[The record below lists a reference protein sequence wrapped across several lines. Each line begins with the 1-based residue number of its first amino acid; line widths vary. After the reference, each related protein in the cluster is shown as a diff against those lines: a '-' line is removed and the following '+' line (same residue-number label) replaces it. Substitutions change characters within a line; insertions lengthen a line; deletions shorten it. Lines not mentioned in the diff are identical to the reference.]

1 MFISMLIVRAVVAEL
16 ARVDLDLPQLLRAA
30 GIPAPGMTAPSEG
43 VPVRDY
49 ARLIRGAIRA
59 SGDQGL
65 GLTLGARTPPRALH
79 VISHL
84 LLATPTLREAHAA
97 LGKYSPALAGAL
109 RFELKES
116 ADLGYF
122 GFSFHCEPDDY
133 SRFAAE
139 YTLSVALNIAR
150 DISAQYVPL
159 SEVWFAHP
167 RPVYAPRYNDVFG
180 CPVHF
185 DKPMN
190 ALVFPRA
197 LLDQPHP
204 YADPMLSAILRGA
217 ADQLLVEPTLNDNY
231 AQRVR
236 QALRYEPDLAHVN
249 FDRLAS
255 RWGMTRRTLRR
266 RLRDEGKV
274 LSDLLDEARFRE
286 ASKELTRPS
295 ESIKEIAERLGYAE
309 TSSFHRAF
317 KRWAGVTPS
326 EYRKQHQ
333 SAAAE

>member
-1 MFISMLIVRAVVAEL
+1 MFISMLIVRALVAEL
-16 ARVDLDLPQLLRAA
+16 ARMDVDLPQLLRNA
-30 GIPAPGMTAPSEG
+30 GIPTPNVAHPSEG
-43 VPVRDY
+43 IPVRDY
-49 ARLIRGAIRA
+49 ARLVRGAIRA
-59 SGDQGL
+59 TGDQSL
-65 GLTLGARTPPRALH
+65 GLTLGTRTPGRALH

-84 LLATPTLREAHAA
+84 LHATSTLREAHAA
-97 LGKYSPALAGAL
+97 LGKYAPALWGAL
-109 RFELKES
+109 RFELKEQK
-116 ADLGYF
+116 DLGYF
-122 GFSFHCEPDDY
+122 GFSFACEPDEF

-139 YTLSVALNIAR
+139 YTLTIALSIAR
-150 DISAQYVPL
+150 SISAQHVPL
-159 SEVWFAHP
+159 TEVWFSHP
-167 RPVYAPRYNDVFG
+167 RPPYASRYNEVFG
-180 CPVHF
+180 CPVQF

-190 ALVFPRA
+190 ALVFQREI
-197 LLDQPHP
+197 LDLPHP

-217 ADQLLVEPTLNDNY
+217 ADQLLVEPALNDNY
-231 AQRVR
+231 SQRVR

-326 EYRKQHQ
+326 AFRKRSQ
-333 SAAAE
+333 AAAE

>member
-1 MFISMLIVRAVVAEL
+1 
-16 ARVDLDLPQLLRAA
+16 
-30 GIPAPGMTAPSEG
+30 
-43 VPVRDY
+43 VRDY
-49 ARLIRGAIRA
+49 ARLISEAIRA
-59 SGDQGL
+59 SGDRGL

-97 LGKYSPALAGAL
+97 LSKYAPALSSAL
-109 RFELKES
+109 RFELRES
-116 ADLGYF
+116 EDLGYF
-122 GFSFHCEPDDY
+122 GFSFQCEPNEY

-139 YTLSVALNIAR
+139 YTLSIALNIAR
-150 DISAQYVPL
+150 SISAHHVPL
-159 SEVWFAHP
+159 NEVWFGHP
-167 RPVYAPRYNDVFG
+167 RPVYAARYEDVFG
-180 CPVHF
+180 CRVRF

-190 ALVFPRA
+190 ALVFARA
-197 LLDQPHP
+197 ILDQPHP
-204 YADPMLSAILRGA
+204 YADPMLSAILRDA
-217 ADQLLVEPTLNDNY
+217 ADQLLVEPTLYDNY
-231 AQRVR
+231 SRRVR
-236 QALRYEPDLAHVN
+236 QALRYESDLAHFD

-266 RLRDEGKV
+266 RLRDEGEV

-317 KRWAGVTPS
+317 KRWSGLTPS
-326 EYRKQHQ
+326 AYRKRHHM
-333 SAAAE
+333 AEVE

>member
-1 MFISMLIVRAVVAEL
+1 MFISMLIVRALVAEL
-16 ARVDLDLPQLLRAA
+16 ARMDLDLPQLLRAS
-30 GIPAPGMTAPSEG
+30 GIPAPHVAHPSEG

-49 ARLIRGAIRA
+49 ARLVRGAIRA
-59 SGDQGL
+59 SGDPGL
-65 GLTLGARTPPRALH
+65 GLTVAARTPGRALH

-84 LLATPTLREAHAA
+84 LLATSTLREAHGA
-97 LGKYSPALAGAL
+97 LNRYAPALSGAL
-109 RFELKES
+109 RFELKEHK
-116 ADLGYF
+116 DLGYF
-122 GFSFHCEPDDY
+122 GFVFECEADEF

-139 YTLSVALNIAR
+139 YTLTMALNISR
-150 DISAQYVPL
+150 SISAQPIPL
-159 SEVWFAHP
+159 TEVWFSHS
-167 RPVYAPRYNDVFG
+167 RPTYAARYAEVFA
-180 CPVHF
+180 CPVQF
-185 DKPMN
+185 DKPMT
-190 ALVFPRA
+190 ALVFPREI
-197 LLDQPHP
+197 LDQPHP

-217 ADQLLVEPTLNDNY
+217 ADQLLVEPALNDNY
-231 AQRVR
+231 SQRVR
-236 QALRYEPDLAHVN
+236 QALRYEADLAHVN

-326 EYRKQHQ
+326 AFRKR
-333 SAAAE
+333 SLAAAE